1 MPGHQIGPDLAVT
14 PVMNPYAEWL
24 AFTPVI
30 GLWLAFTPIID
41 VLAVAC
47 LASWLREWRHDEQGR
62 IFFTLVTAVAL
73 LLAVG
78 GSAQVIRI
86 FTGS

>member
-1 MPGHQIGPDLAVT
+1 MPGHQIGLDLAAT
-14 PVMNPYAEWL
+14 PVMNPSAIWL
-24 AFTPVI
+24 
-30 GLWLAFTPIID
+30 GFTPIID

-62 IFFTLVTAVAL
+62 VFFTLVTAVAL

-78 GSAQVIRI
+78 GSLELVRI
-86 FTGS
+86 FTGG